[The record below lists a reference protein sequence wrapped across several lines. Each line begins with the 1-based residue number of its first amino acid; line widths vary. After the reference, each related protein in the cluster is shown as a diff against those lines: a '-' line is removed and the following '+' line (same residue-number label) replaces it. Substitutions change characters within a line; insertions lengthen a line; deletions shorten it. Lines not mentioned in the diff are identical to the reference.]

1 MKEYCVILLEAPGRT
16 HVMQSKKVPDL
27 ETVHKLVNCDLVETV
42 NLCDDFIMIVDEESR
57 LKEETFINV
66 FASLV
71 YSGDPDSIAGNAL
84 ILKRDRDD
92 WRALTFRES
101 AYILT
106 VIKAAFEQW
115 CESL

>member
-27 ETVHKLVNCDLVETV
+27 ETVHNLIDCDIVETV
-42 NLCDDFIMIVDEESR
+42 NLNDDYIMLVDEEGR
-57 LKEETFINV
+57 LKEGAFINV

-92 WRALTFRES
+92 WRALTYREG
-101 AYILT
+101 AYIMT
-106 VIKAAFEQW
+106 VIKAAFEQF
-115 CESL
+115 CKSL